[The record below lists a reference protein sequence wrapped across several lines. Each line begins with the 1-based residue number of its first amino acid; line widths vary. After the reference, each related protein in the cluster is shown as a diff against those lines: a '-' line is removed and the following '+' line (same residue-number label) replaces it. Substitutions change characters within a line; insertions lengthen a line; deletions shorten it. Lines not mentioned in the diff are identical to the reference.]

1 MRVECREPV
10 SVGRG
15 EEGGDHVVAADPWPG
30 DGGEQVSGV
39 VVEPVDDLHAGA
51 IS

>member
-1 MRVECREPV
+1 M

-15 EEGGDHVVAADPWPG
+15 EEGGDDVFTADPWPG
-30 DGGEQVSGV
+30 GGGEKVSGV

-51 IS
+51 VG